1 MEKRKYAK
9 PLLNCEAFV
18 PSEYIAVCYELACNT
33 SAANTYEDSIG
44 NYEANHRTS
53 EGNCGHVN
61 SQIINTTKD
70 GIITQLYEHHRESN
84 GWFGGFSY
92 VDLPMESDLIGKNIK
107 DYNGKSITW
116 VTYYNDITYHH
127 QGVVT
132 MVKSPNHS

>member
-18 PSEYIAVCYELACNT
+18 PSEYIAVCFELACNT
-33 SAANTYEDSIG
+33 TSANSYEASIG
-44 NYEANHRTS
+44 NDDANHRNS
-53 EGNCGHVN
+53 VGNCGHKE

-70 GIITQLYEHHRESN
+70 GIITQLYEHHRTGN
-84 GWFGGFSY
+84 MWTGYYY
-92 VDLPMESDLIGKNIK
+92 VDLPIESELIGKNIK
-107 DYNGKSITW
+107 DYNNKTITW
-116 VTYYNDITYHH
+116 QTYYNDITYHH